1 MKKFL
6 KTLAVFAAVAAL
18 GFGFASCADDD
29 DGSGGGSS
37 ALVAFSR
44 VNSDDETETISFYSG
59 NIYAVHIYCEET
71 NFGVAGIMDL
81 DVQKGTYTG
90 DPTKDG
96 SVVCTSVSQV
106 DEDKIKEL
114 MMGAIL
120 SHSKSLKI
128 TNSNCPLMALDS
140 SKVEKRTCTISGT
153 TLTDDE
159 GNKYTRK

>member
-1 MKKFL
+1 MDLDSHLVLMTMMVQDQLLLHTLARILTIELEPLVFTAITPIQCTLYSKVTDHG
-6 KTLAVFAAVAAL
+6 KTL
-18 GFGFASCADDD
+18 
-29 DGSGGGSS
+29 
-37 ALVAFSR
+37 
-44 VNSDDETETISFYSG
+44 T
-59 NIYAVHIYCEET
+59 
-71 NFGVAGIMDL
+71 MDL

-106 DEDKIKEL
+106 DKEKMQKL

-120 SHSKSLKI
+120 SGSKSLTI
-128 TNSNCPLMALDS
+128 TNSNCPLVTLDS

>member
-29 DGSGGGSS
+29 DDSGSGS
-37 ALVAFSR
+37 ALVAYSR
-44 VNSDDETETISFYSG
+44 VNSDGETETISFYSG
-59 NIYAVHIYCEET
+59 NTYAVHIYCEKT

-81 DVQKGTYTG
+81 DVQKATYTG
-90 DPTKDG
+90 DPTKDD

-106 DEDKIKEL
+106 DKEKMKKL

-120 SHSKSLKI
+120 SGSTSLTI
-128 TNSNCPLMALDS
+128 TNSNCPLVDLDS
-140 SKVEKRTCTISGT
+140 SDVKTRKCTISCT
-153 TLTDDE
+153 TLTDNE
-159 GNKYTRK
+159 GDKYTRK

>member
-18 GFGFASCADDD
+18 GFGFASYADDD

-44 VNSDDETETISFYSG
+44 VNSDGETETISFYSG
-59 NIYAVHIYCEET
+59 NTYAVHIYYEET

-106 DEDKIKEL
+106 DKEKMQKL

-120 SHSKSLKI
+120 SGSKSLTI
-128 TNSNCPLMALDS
+128 TNSNCPLVALDS
-140 SKVEKRTCTISGT
+140 SDVETRTCTISGT
-153 TLTDDE
+153 TLTDDK
-159 GNKYTRK
+159 GNKYTRE

>member
-1 MKKFL
+1 
-6 KTLAVFAAVAAL
+6 
-18 GFGFASCADDD
+18 
-29 DGSGGGSS
+29 
-37 ALVAFSR
+37 
-44 VNSDDETETISFYSG
+44 
-59 NIYAVHIYCEET
+59 
-71 NFGVAGIMDL
+71 MDL
-81 DVQKGTYTG
+81 DSHLVLMTMMVQDQLLLHTLARILTIELEPLVFTTITPIQCTLYSKVTDHGKTLTMDLDYEKGTYTG

>member
-29 DGSGGGSS
+29 DDSVSGSV
-37 ALVAFSR
+37 LVAFSR
-44 VNSDDETETISFYSG
+44 VNSDDETETISFYNDNS
-59 NIYAVHIYCEET
+59 YAVHIYYEET
-71 NFGVAGIMDL
+71 NFGVVGIMDL
-81 DVQKGTYTG
+81 DVEKGTYTG
-90 DPTKDG
+90 DLTKDD

-106 DEDKIKEL
+106 DKEKMKKL

-120 SHSKSLKI
+120 SGSTSLKI
-128 TNSNCPLMALDS
+128 TNSNCPLVTLDS

-159 GNKYTRK
+159 GNKYTRR

>member
-29 DGSGGGSS
+29 DGGSGS

-44 VNSDDETETISFYSG
+44 ENSDGETETISFYSG
-59 NIYAVHIYCEET
+59 NTYAVHIYYEET

-90 DPTKDG
+90 DPTKDD

-106 DEDKIKEL
+106 DKEKMQKL

-120 SHSKSLKI
+120 SGSKSLTI
-128 TNSNCPLMALDS
+128 TNSNCPLVALDS
-140 SKVEKRTCTISGT
+140 SEVKTRKCTISGT

>member
-29 DGSGGGSS
+29 DGGSGS

-44 VNSDDETETISFYSG
+44 ENSDGETETISFYSG
-59 NIYAVHIYCEET
+59 NTYAVHIYYEET

-90 DPTKDG
+90 DPTKDD

-106 DEDKIKEL
+106 DKEKMQKL

-120 SHSKSLKI
+120 SGSKSLTI
-128 TNSNCPLMALDS
+128 TNSNCPLVALDS
-140 SKVEKRTCTISGT
+140 SEVKTRKCTISGT

-159 GNKYTRK
+159 GNKYTRR

>member
-29 DGSGGGSS
+29 DDDSGSGSV
-37 ALVAFSR
+37 LVAFSR

-59 NIYAVHIYCEET
+59 NTYAVHIYCEKT

-81 DVQKGTYTG
+81 DVQKATYTG
-90 DPTKDG
+90 DPTKDD

-106 DEDKIKEL
+106 DKEKMKKL

-120 SHSKSLKI
+120 SGSTSLTI
-128 TNSNCPLMALDS
+128 TNSNCPLVDLDS
-140 SKVEKRTCTISGT
+140 SDVKTRKCTISCT
-153 TLTDDE
+153 TLTDNE
-159 GNKYTRK
+159 GDKYTRK

>member
-18 GFGFASCADDD
+18 GFGFASCADD
-29 DGSGGGSS
+29 
-37 ALVAFSR
+37 
-44 VNSDDETETISFYSG
+44 ETETISFYSG
-59 NIYAVHIYCEET
+59 NTYAVHIYCEET

-106 DEDKIKEL
+106 DEDKIREL

-120 SHSKSLKI
+120 SGSKSLKI
-128 TNSNCPLMALDS
+128 TNSNCPLLALDS
-140 SKVEKRTCTISGT
+140 SKVEKRTCKISGT

-159 GNKYTRK
+159 GNKYIRK